1 MNNLVTI
8 ANFVGDRFIPNLSK
22 YETEFN
28 TNYIAPYQ
36 KDVLIKLLGFDLYL
50 QFEAGLSVETPEQKW
65 IDLCDGSTYQV
76 NGINKQNAGVKDII
90 AYYVYCKWVSANF
103 EELSGHGV
111 INTTTENAEK
121 ISPENKITSA
131 WNNMLNYYYLT
142 YNFIIENE
150 TDYPNFDFTVL
161 NMMTYGF

>member
-36 KDVLIKLLGFDLYL
+36 KEVLIKLLGFDLYL

-65 IDLCDGSTYQV
+65 IICVMAQPIKLTAST
-76 NGINKQNAGVKDII
+76 NKMQG
-90 AYYVYCKWVSANF
+90 
-103 EELSGHGV
+103 
-111 INTTTENAEK
+111 
-121 ISPENKITSA
+121 
-131 WNNMLNYYYLT
+131 
-142 YNFIIENE
+142 
-150 TDYPNFDFTVL
+150 
-161 NMMTYGF
+161 